1 MGKAASPTDTHHMR
15 RALQL
20 AEKGRGFVEPNP
32 MVGCVIADGDAP
44 LSEGWHLKFGDPHAE
59 IEALNLAGENARGAT
74 MYVSLEPCC
83 HQGKTPPC
91 TEAIIRAGIKRV
103 VIAQQDPFSKVA
115 GGGIKQLR
123 EAGITVK
130 VGVLQREA
138 AWLNAPY
145 IKRVTTGLPWVIA
158 KWAMT
163 LDGKIATRTGD
174 SRWISNEKS
183 RDLVHRL
190 RGEVDAIVVGGG
202 TVRTDN
208 PLLTARPPGPRVAT
222 RIVINSHGSI
232 SSKSQLVQTAREYP
246 LLIATGPHT
255 TDHDRE
261 RLSDAGVEVFTASSN
276 YHAELADDLLAE
288 LGHRGMTNILVE
300 GGSHTLGTLFDMRA
314 IDEVRVFIGPKLAG
328 GVVSPSPVSG
338 GGVALMAKALRVS
351 GVKTEMLDDDL
362 YIHGRIIHGEEN
374 SD

>member
-1 MGKAASPTDTHHMR
+1 MGKAASPTDTYHMR
-15 RALQL
+15 RALRL
-20 AEKGRGFVEPNP
+20 AEKGRGSVEPNP
-32 MVGCVIADGDAP
+32 MVGCVIADGDDP
-44 LSEGWHLKFGDPHAE
+44 LSESWHQKFGGPHAE

-74 MYVSLEPCC
+74 MYVTLEPCC
-83 HQGKTPPC
+83 HTGKTPPC

-103 VIAQQDPFSKVA
+103 VVAQRDPFPKVD
-115 GGGIKQLR
+115 GGGISQLR
-123 EAGITVK
+123 DAGITVK
-130 VGVLQREA
+130 VGVLEDEV

-145 IKRVTTGLPWVIA
+145 LKRVKTGLPWVIA

-174 SRWISNEKS
+174 SHWISNEKS
-183 RDLVHRL
+183 RALVHRQ

-232 SSKSQLVQTAREYP
+232 SSKSQLVQTARQYP
-246 LLIATGPHT
+246 LLVAVGPHT
-255 TDHDRE
+255 TEHDLD
-261 RLSDAGVEVFTASSN
+261 RLRDAGAEAFVASSN
-276 YHAELADDLLAE
+276 YHAELADDLLTE
-288 LGHRGMTNILVE
+288 LGRRGMTNILVE

-314 IDEVRVFIGPKLAG
+314 IDEVRVFIGPKLTG

-338 GGVALMAKALRVS
+338 GGVAMMAESLRVS
-351 GVKTEMLDDDL
+351 GIRMEMIDDDL

-374 SD
+374 PD